1 MSDPTPEN
9 TAAAGTAAPQDVEM
23 SESTAPS
30 AEAEAS
36 TSTETKPEIK
46 QEKDVIVFD
55 EPLPTVEGKSA
66 EEVQILLNG
75 ASKQSELQ
83 SFL

>member
-1 MSDPTPEN
+1 
-9 TAAAGTAAPQDVEM
+9 M